1 MEAYLK
7 IVIDESGK
15 AKVNFSGDL
24 SKISRAIIHL
34 ARKEEEFAAALNTGI
49 IALRDHLEAVRLRD
63 EMVGIINN
71 TVKK

>member
-1 MEAYLK
+1 MKSHLN

-15 AKVNFSGDL
+15 AKVNYSGDL
-24 SKISRAIIHL
+24 DNLARAIIRL
-34 ARKEEEFAAALNTGI
+34 ARQEEEFAVALNIGV
-49 IALRDHLEAVRLRD
+49 IALRDHLEAIRLRD

>member
-1 MEAYLK
+1 MESYLK
-7 IVIDESGK
+7 IVIDETGK

-34 ARKEEEFAAALNTGI
+34 ARKEEELAAALNTGI
-49 IALRDHLEAVRLRD
+49 IALRD